1 VSLARAAASG
11 CSHRFRIRGDI
22 DRECRRHRLALRVQ
36 LLLLGQ
42 DAIAVFLGRELAGHP
57 FAGVDTQAGAIDIL
71 VVDALDKAAF
81 AIRNQLDV
89 ALGLV
94 SDR

>member
-1 VSLARAAASG
+1 MLLRVQVE
-11 CSHRFRIRGDI
+11 IQDTGDI
-22 DRECRRHRLALRVQ
+22 DGKRRRYGVALRVE

-42 DAIAVFLGRELAGHP
+42 DAIAVFLGRELAGRP

-71 VVDALDKAAF
+71 VLDALDLATL